1 MKVKTETPEEKEA
14 LDMIDNTP
22 AQFVELSSPTGNE
35 LLNTLNWFK
44 QAIPNPTNEQK
55 CIQVGCHY
63 EEVSEMMHALG
74 DDSES
79 VRIEDLAMEYKE
91 AHEHLVSYI
100 SLEPTINK
108 VELLDSL
115 VDQIV
120 TAVGVCHMMGFDIMS
135 ALAEVNRSNYS
146 KFENGQPV
154 FNESGKITKGNHYT
168 PPNLT
173 GMIGK

>member
-1 MKVKTETPEEKEA
+1 MEVKTETPEEKEA

-44 QAIPNPTNEQK
+44 QAIPNPTDEQK
-55 CIQVGCHY
+55 CIQIGCHL
-63 EEVSEMMHALG
+63 EEVEEMLDEINLG
-74 DDSES
+74 GSIAQKEVLIES
-79 VRIEDLAMEYKE
+79 QSFKNASDY
-91 AHEHLVSYI
+91 Y
-100 SLEPTINK
+100 INK
-108 VELLDSL
+108 VQDIQDDRLLDAMI
-115 VDQIV
+115 DQIV

-154 FNESGKITKGNHYT
+154 FDENGKITRGKNYT
-168 PPNLT
+168 KPNLT
-173 GMIGK
+173 RMVGK